1 MTTTNDKNLFIQN
14 GQLYLAPTL
23 TSDEIGKDS
32 IFRGYTYRLGDKC
45 TASSNSV
52 GWITSLSYWARLNF
66 LSCRAHAVSLL
77 GVELLSTL
85 CNLHVSAPKAKSLSN
100 SGRLRLK
107 LKTQGEIGFGLR
119 FGCYPR
125 VIPFMANGLLAVK
138 LMYVTSNF
146 ALVSIFSPRLNHP
159 LP

>member
-52 GWITSLSYWARLNF
+52 G
-66 LSCRAHAVSLL
+66 
-77 GVELLSTL
+77 
-85 CNLHVSAPKAKSLSN
+85 
-100 SGRLRLK
+100 
-107 LKTQGEIGFGLR
+107 
-119 FGCYPR
+119 
-125 VIPFMANGLLAVK
+125 
-138 LMYVTSNF
+138 
-146 ALVSIFSPRLNHP
+146 
-159 LP
+159 